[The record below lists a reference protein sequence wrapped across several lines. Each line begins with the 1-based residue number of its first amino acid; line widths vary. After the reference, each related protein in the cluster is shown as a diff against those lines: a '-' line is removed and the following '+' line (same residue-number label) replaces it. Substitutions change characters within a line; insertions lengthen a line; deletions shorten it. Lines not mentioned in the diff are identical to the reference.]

1 MIYIITHETSECCH
15 PYTTDILF
23 TTTDENKAKEIF
35 NEYKEFPPNDDYDY
49 EVYVL
54 YEYPE
59 MNIINYPRQEIG
71 IIIDIKEYE

>member
-1 MIYIITHETSECCH
+1 MIYIIAHKTSECCH

-23 TTTDENKAKEIF
+23 TSTDKDVAKKIF
-35 NEYKEFPPNDDYDY
+35 DKYREFPHNDDYDY

-59 MNIINYPRQEIG
+59 MDAINYPRKEIET
-71 IIIDIKEYE
+71 IIDIISYE

>member
-23 TTTDENKAKEIF
+23 TSTNEDVAKKVF
-35 NEYKEFPPNDDYDY
+35 NQYKGFPHNDDYDY

-59 MNIINYPRQEIG
+59 MDTINYPFKDMET
-71 IIIDIKEYE
+71 IIDMISYE

>member
-23 TTTDENKAKEIF
+23 TSTNEDVAKKAF
-35 NEYKEFPPNDDYDY
+35 DEYKEFPHNDDYDC
-49 EVYVL
+49 ENYVL

-59 MNIINYPRQEIG
+59 MDTINYPFKDMG
-71 IIIDIKEYE
+71 TIIDRISL